1 MIRMIAFILLGYLSG
16 SVLFGRVSAS
26 LIQKRDIFE
35 GAKDQNP
42 GTANAFQYGG
52 FWCGILT
59 LIGDL
64 AKGWIP
70 VYLYIA
76 GISDT
81 ALMKQGLALVLAAP
95 VFGHIFPLFYG
106 FQGGKGIAV
115 TFGCLLGL
123 LPEWKPAVLLAAF
136 FIFFSLVLR
145 ITPHFYRTII
155 AYVTTLICLVV
166 FFHNW
171 AVSLGF
177 LLITVMVCYRLHK
190 SSEKL
195 ESIGIKLL
203 WMR

>member
-136 FIFFSLVLR
+136 FIFFCAFFFAS
-145 ITPHFYRTII
+145 F
-155 AYVTTLICLVV
+155 VV
-166 FFHNW
+166 AWANSFSASFF
-171 AVSLGF
+171 A
-177 LLITVMVCYRLHK
+177 
-190 SSEKL
+190 SSAF
-195 ESIGIKLL
+195 
-203 WMR
+203 